1 VGSLFETPLPR
12 LLVGLHRDG
21 FTGQLTL
28 SSESLS
34 RRFEWRGGMP
44 VGVSSRL
51 PAESLLEILARS
63 GALDARSKARA
74 ADAMRE
80 RGGSELQ
87 AVASLGSV
95 APRALLLGLAEQL
108 RRALLASLGWRSGS
122 FHFEVREAAGTAP
135 ALPFD
140 FVAVLFEGT
149 AAAWRPHEVLGALGA
164 QATRYPALAPGARTQ
179 WLPADGPARA
189 LLAGLDGRTAAY
201 ALLQAHP
208 EPACAA
214 ALWLLDGLGALAWA
228 DEPAAEA
235 APAPA
240 PALEPSGPRIEI
252 VVRGGD
258 APGAAA
264 SAGAERKVAATR
276 GGSDEELRR
285 EILDLHVRLRKIP
298 LWELLGVAK
307 DASAKDVRRAYL
319 NAAKRLHPD
328 RLAQLGLLDLKEP
341 ANEVF
346 AEIARAHEVLSDP
359 EQRERYE
366 AALGEENA
374 TDAERIAE
382 AEASFVRGE
391 QLMRAGN
398 FRGALE
404 FLERA
409 VAIWPDEADYQ
420 AALGWSLHRK
430 TPPESER
437 ALEHFERAFAI
448 GTQQAV
454 WWLRGSL
461 VAKSLGNEKRAAEL
475 AGRARSLDPNVR
487 A

>member
-28 SSESLS
+28 ASESLS
-34 RRFEWRGGMP
+34 RRFDWRAGRP
-44 VGVSSRL
+44 VGVHSRL
-51 PAESLLEILARS
+51 PAESLIEIAAQS
-63 GALDARSKARA
+63 GALDAAQKTRVK
-74 ADAMRE
+74 DTMRE
-80 RGGSELQ
+80 RGCSELQ
-87 AVASLGSV
+87 ALAALGGV
-95 APRALLLGLAEQL
+95 QPRALLLALAEQL

-122 FHFEVREAAGTAP
+122 FSFEVRAAAGAAP

-140 FVAVLFEGT
+140 FLALLFEGT
-149 AAAWRPHEVLGALGA
+149 AASWRPHEVLGALGT
-164 QATRYPALAPGARTQ
+164 QATRYPTFAAEARAP
-179 WLPADGPARA
+179 WIPAEGPARA
-189 LLAGLDGRTAAY
+189 LLGALDGRTAAY

-208 EPACAA
+208 EPECAA
-214 ALWLLDGLGALAWA
+214 ALWLLADLGALAWA
-228 DEPAAEA
+228 DAPAAEGA
-235 APAPA
+235 APAAEPA
-240 PALEPSGPRIEI
+240 REGPRIEI
-252 VVRGGD
+252 VVRGREAASTD
-258 APGAAA
+258 AAAARVERKGAA
-264 SAGAERKVAATR
+264 
-276 GGSDEELRR
+276 GGGTADTLRR
-285 EILDLHVRLRKIP
+285 EIEDLHARFRTLS
-298 LWELLGVAK
+298 LWELLSVAR
-307 DASAKDVRRAYL
+307 DASAKEVRRAYL

-328 RLAQLGLLDLKEP
+328 RLAQLDLLDLKEA

-359 EQRERYE
+359 EKRKQYE
-366 AALGEENA
+366 SSLGAESE
-374 TDAERIAE
+374 TDAQRVAE
-382 AEASFVRGE
+382 AEASYVRGE

-409 VAIWPDEADYQ
+409 VALWPDEADYQ

-430 TPPESER
+430 TPPESAR
-437 ALEHFERAFAI
+437 ALEHFERAYAL
-448 GTQQAV
+448 GTEQAV

-475 AGRARSLDPNVR
+475 TARARAIDPNVK

>member
-28 SSESLS
+28 ASESMS
-34 RRFEWRGGMP
+34 RRFDWRAGQP
-44 VGVSSRL
+44 VGVASRL
-51 PAESLLEILARS
+51 PAESLIEIVAKA
-63 GALDARSKARA
+63 GALDAGQKTRV

-80 RGGSELQ
+80 RGSSELQ
-87 AVASLGSV
+87 ALAALGSV
-95 APRALLLGLAEQL
+95 PPRALLAALAEQL

-122 FHFEVREAAGTAP
+122 FSFELRESAGPAP

-140 FVAVLFEGT
+140 FLAVLFEGT
-149 AAAWRPHEVLGALGA
+149 AASWRPHEVLGALGA
-164 QATRYPALAPGARTQ
+164 QATRYPALAPQAKTS
-179 WLPADGPARA
+179 WLPPESPARA
-189 LLAGLDGRTAAY
+189 LLAALDGRTAAY
-201 ALLQAHP
+201 ALLQAHVEP
-208 EPACAA
+208 ECAA
-214 ALWLLDGLGALAWA
+214 ALWLLDGLAGLAWA
-228 DEPAAEA
+228 DAPATEA

-240 PALEPSGPRIEI
+240 PQPAGPRIEI
-252 VVRGGD
+252 VVRGGE
-258 APGAAA
+258 ATSAAA
-264 SAGAERKVAATR
+264 AAAGKRDASAATAGA
-276 GGSDEELRR
+276 DEQLRR
-285 EILDLHVRLRKIP
+285 EIQDLHARFRQLS
-298 LWELLGVAK
+298 LWELLGVAP

-328 RLAQLGLLDLKEP
+328 RLAQLGLLDLKEA

-359 EQRERYE
+359 EQRKQYE
-366 AALGEENA
+366 ASLGDQSS
-374 TDAERIAE
+374 TDAQRVAE
-382 AEASFVRGE
+382 AEASYVRGE

-409 VAIWPDEADYQ
+409 VALWPDEADYQ

-430 TPPESER
+430 TPPESEL
-437 ALEHFERAFAI
+437 ALAHFERAFTL
-448 GTQQAV
+448 GTEQAV
-454 WWLRGSL
+454 WWLRASL
-461 VAKSLGNEKRAAEL
+461 VAKSLGNEKRATEL
-475 AGRARSLDPNVR
+475 AARARSLDSNVK

>member
-21 FTGQLTL
+21 FTGHLTL

-34 RRFEWRGGMP
+34 RRFDWRGGRP

-51 PAESLLEILARS
+51 PAESLVEILAKS
-63 GALDARSKARA
+63 GGLDAAQKGRV

-80 RGGSELQ
+80 RGSTELQ
-87 AVASLGSV
+87 ALAALGSV
-95 APRALLLGLAEQL
+95 APRALLAALGEQL
-108 RRALLASLGWRSGS
+108 RRALLASLSWRSGS
-122 FHFEVREAAGTAP
+122 FTFEVRDAAGAAP

-140 FVAVLFEGT
+140 LLAVLFEGT
-149 AAAWRPHEVLGALGA
+149 AAAWRPHEVLGVLGE
-164 QATRYPALAPGARTQ
+164 QATRYPALVAGASTP
-179 WLPADGPARA
+179 WLPKEGPARA
-189 LLAGLDGRTAAY
+189 LLAAVDGRTAAY

-208 EPACAA
+208 EPECAA
-214 ALWLLDGLGALAWA
+214 ALWLLADLGALAWA
-228 DEPAAEA
+228 DAPAAEA

-240 PALEPSGPRIEI
+240 GAPEGPRIEI
-252 VVRGGD
+252 VVRGGE
-258 APGAAA
+258 AASAAA
-264 SAGAERKVAATR
+264 SGADDRKAAAAK
-276 GGSDEELRR
+276 GGADEELRR
-285 EILDLHVRLRKIP
+285 EIQDLHARFRSIP
-298 LWELLGVAK
+298 YWELLGVAR
-307 DASAKDVRRAYL
+307 DAGPKDVRRAYL
-319 NAAKRLHPD
+319 SAAKRLHPD
-328 RLAQLGLLDLKEP
+328 RLAQLGLLDLKEA

-346 AEIARAHEVLSDP
+346 AEIARAHEVLADP
-359 EQRERYE
+359 EKRKQYETSLGGESDSDAQRV
-366 AALGEENA
+366 
-374 TDAERIAE
+374 AE
-382 AEASFVRGE
+382 AEASYVRGE

-409 VAIWPDEADYQ
+409 VALWPDEADYQ

-437 ALEHFERAFAI
+437 ALEHFERAYAL
-448 GTQQAV
+448 GTEQAV

-461 VAKSLGNEKRAAEL
+461 VAKSIGNEKRGAEL
-475 AGRARSLDPNVR
+475 AARARSLDPNVK

>member
-12 LLVGLHRDG
+12 LLIGLHRDG

-28 SSESLS
+28 ASESMS
-34 RRFEWRGGMP
+34 RRFDWRAGLP

-51 PAESLLEILARS
+51 PAESLIEIVAQG
-63 GALDARSKARA
+63 GALDAAQKTRA
-74 ADAMRE
+74 TDAMRE
-80 RGGSELQ
+80 RGASELQ
-87 AVASLGSV
+87 ALAALGSV
-95 APRALLLGLAEQL
+95 PPRALVLALAEQL

-122 FHFEVREAAGTAP
+122 FTFEVREAAGAAP

-140 FVAVLFEGT
+140 FLAVLFEGT
-149 AAAWRPHEVLGALGA
+149 AASWRPHEVLDALGP
-164 QATRYPALAPGARTQ
+164 QATRYPTLAPGARTQ
-179 WLPADGPARA
+179 WLPATGPARG
-189 LLAGLDGRTAAY
+189 LLGALDGRAAAY

-208 EPACAA
+208 EPECAA
-214 ALWLLDGLGALAWA
+214 ALWLLADLGALGWA
-228 DEPAAEA
+228 DAPAAEA

-240 PALEPSGPRIEI
+240 AEPAGPRIEI

-258 APGAAA
+258 AASAAGGAAA
-264 SAGAERKVAATR
+264 AEAKTAPAGGGAAEA
-276 GGSDEELRR
+276 LRR
-285 EILDLHVRLRKIP
+285 EIQDLHARLRQ
-298 LWELLGVAK
+298 LSLSELLGVAR

-319 NAAKRLHPD
+319 SAAKRLHPD
-328 RLAQLGLLDLKEP
+328 RLAQLGLLELKEA

-359 EQRERYE
+359 VKREQYE
-366 AALGEENA
+366 SSLGGESDG
-374 TDAERIAE
+374 DAQRVAE
-382 AEASFVRGE
+382 AEASYVRGE

-409 VAIWPDEADYQ
+409 VALWPDEADYQ

-430 TPPESER
+430 MPPESER
-437 ALEHFERAFAI
+437 ALAHFERAFAL
-448 GTQQAV
+448 GTEQAA

-475 AGRARSLDPNVR
+475 AARARSIDPNVK

>member
-34 RRFEWRGGMP
+34 RRFDWRSGRP

-51 PAESLLEILARS
+51 PAESLIEILARS
-63 GALDARSKARA
+63 GGLDAAQKARA

-80 RGGSELQ
+80 RGCSELQ
-87 AVASLGSV
+87 ALAALGGV
-95 APRALLLGLAEQL
+95 APRALLLALAEQL
-108 RRALLASLGWRSGS
+108 RRALLASLGLRSGS
-122 FHFEVREAAGTAP
+122 FHFEVREAAGAAP
-135 ALPFD
+135 ALPLD
-140 FVAVLFEGT
+140 FLAVLFEGT
-149 AAAWRPHEVLGALGA
+149 AAAWRPPEVLAALGA
-164 QATRYPALAPGARTQ
+164 QATRYPALAPDARTA
-179 WLPADGPARA
+179 WLPAEGPARS
-189 LLAGLDGRTAAY
+189 LLAALDGRMPAY
-201 ALLQAHP
+201 ALLAQHAEP
-208 EPACAA
+208 ECAA
-214 ALWLLDGLGALAWA
+214 ALWLLADLGALSWSDA
-228 DEPAAEA
+228 PAAA
-235 APAPA
+235 DAPAP
-240 PALEPSGPRIEI
+240 EPVAEGPRIEI
-252 VVRGGD
+252 VVRGGP
-258 APGAAA
+258 APRGAETSGAKPEAAA
-264 SAGAERKVAATR
+264 ARAGA
-276 GGSDEELRR
+276 DETLRQ
-285 EILDLHVRLRKIP
+285 EILGLHARLRTLT
-298 LWELLGVAK
+298 LWEVLGVAR

-328 RLAQLGLLDLKEP
+328 RLAQLGLLDLKEA

-346 AEIARAHEVLSDP
+346 AEIARANEVLSDP

-366 AALGEENA
+366 ASLGAESA

-409 VAIWPDEADYQ
+409 VALWPDEADYQ

-430 TPPESER
+430 TPPESAR
-437 ALEHFERAFAI
+437 ALEHFERAFAL
-448 GTQQAV
+448 GTEQAA
-454 WWLRGSL
+454 WWLRGSI
-461 VAKSLGNEKRAAEL
+461 VARSLGEEKRAAEL
-475 AGRARSLDPNVR
+475 AARARAIDPNVK